1 MKNNYKITTEEEL
14 EIYKQLLIHSV
25 GYKQAQDL
33 HEAALRNYNPL
44 EYAVLKTKES
54 LEKRNAISKQ
64 TQSRKP

>member
-1 MKNNYKITTEEEL
+1 MKKNYNISVEEEL

-44 EYAVLKTKES
+44 EYAVQKAQQE
-54 LEKRNAISKQ
+54 LETRDAISKQ
-64 TQSRKP
+64 KKSMS

>member
-25 GYKQAQDL
+25 GYKQAQEL

-44 EYAVLKTKES
+44 EYAIMKTTKE
-54 LEKRNAISKQ
+54 LEKR
-64 TQSRKP
+64 